1 MSCRLRRYLKLSVI
15 TFGSDDTMWVS
26 DIYFTRFMT
35 YKNWLNENLNVI
47 INITFHSME
56 VEYPFLI
63 PGRIRLHVTGLEWCC
78 FNISFASSC
87 LLLLALVV
95 ILSCSI
101 VLFLLLS
108 LYRVFLFRL
117 LFVDSNLFLNL
128 RFSTD
133 IFLSLSTEGRSLL
146 VNIKDLSLYD
156 LVRLLADVAESF
168 LV

>member
-1 MSCRLRRYLKLSVI
+1 
-15 TFGSDDTMWVS
+15 
-26 DIYFTRFMT
+26 
-35 YKNWLNENLNVI
+35 
-47 INITFHSME
+47 ME
-56 VEYPFLI
+56 VEYTFLI
-63 PGRIRLHVTGLEWCC
+63 PGRIRLYVTGLEWCC

-101 VLFLLLS
+101 VLFLLFS

-133 IFLSLSTEGRSLL
+133 IFLSLSTEGKSLL
-146 VNIKDLSLYD
+146 VNISDLSLYD
-156 LVRLLADVAESF
+156 LVRLLAEVAESF
-168 LV
+168 LVYTFFKVSWIKVFYLTSLSLLFLALNISEMYLLFL